1 MQVLSAKLALTG
13 ALATLLWAVP
23 ISIDLGRPGSANT
36 NMSQALGIGL
46 KIDSAEARIGW
57 PATAGSVAGVARG
70 TTRRTV
76 RRVGY
81 GAPVAAGAA
90 VAGTAVAVG
99 AAAAPRARCTTV
111 VTPNGAVRRCARV
124 Y

>member
-1 MQVLSAKLALTG
+1 MQVLSAKLVLTG
-13 ALATLLWAVP
+13 VLATLLWAVP
-23 ISIDLGRPGSANT
+23 VSIDLGRPGSANT
-36 NMSQALGIGL
+36 SMSPALGIGL
-46 KIDSAEARIGW
+46 KINSAEARMGR
-57 PATAGSVAGVARG
+57 PATAGSVAGVARR

-81 GAPVAAGAA
+81 GAPVAAGAV

-99 AAAAPRARCTTV
+99 AAAAPHARCTTV
-111 VTPNGAVRRCARV
+111 VTPGGAVRRCARA

>member
-23 ISIDLGRPGSANT
+23 VSIDLGRPGSPNAT
-36 NMSQALGIGL
+36 MSPATGIGL
-46 KIDSAEARIGW
+46 KIDSAEARIGR
-57 PATAGSVAGVARG
+57 PATAGSVAGVARR

-76 RRVGY
+76 RRAGY
-81 GAPVAAGAA
+81 GTPV
-90 VAGTAVAVG
+90 VGTAVAVG
-99 AAAAPRARCTTV
+99 AAATPRARCTTV
-111 VTPNGAVRRCARV
+111 VTPRGTVRRCARV